1 MSECAGEGERVKRRG
16 RLGREEVSA
25 ILNDERKQAREEAR
39 DEAEERSRAM
49 PAA

>member
-1 MSECAGEGERVKRRG
+1 MLVKVKELSEEGG
-16 RLGREEVSA
+16 LGREEVSA
-25 ILNDERKQAREEAR
+25 VFNDERKQAMEEAR